1 MALYKNVYIYC
12 RACLV
17 ASIRS
22 SGVSQ
27 STIKLVATNLIA
39 NGKIK
44 GRFLKTL
51 HSLFITKNA
60 HYNCLIFKKKNDKQQ
75 MYMLIISKACSAE
88 QILVCTCHSLC
99 CRG

>member
-1 MALYKNVYIYC
+1 MYLNISLALYNNVYIYC

-51 HSLFITKNA
+51 DSLFITEHV
-60 HYNCLIFKKKNDKQQ
+60 HYNCLFNQK
-75 MYMLIISKACSAE
+75 
-88 QILVCTCHSLC
+88 
-99 CRG
+99 

>member
-1 MALYKNVYIYC
+1 MILVY

-39 NGKIK
+39 NGKLTGKSDFYIVYYYPK
-44 GRFLKTL
+44 
-51 HSLFITKNA
+51 IQNEA
-60 HYNCLIFKKKNDKQQ
+60 
-75 MYMLIISKACSAE
+75 IS
-88 QILVCTCHSLC
+88 
-99 CRG
+99 

>member
-1 MALYKNVYIYC
+1 MVLYKNINIYC

-44 GRFLKTL
+44 GRFLNTCT
-51 HSLFITKNA
+51 FIDY
-60 HYNCLIFKKKNDKQQ
+60 HKQFR
-75 MYMLIISKACSAE
+75 YM
-88 QILVCTCHSLC
+88 
-99 CRG
+99 